1 VEKLRHR
8 SSRSEPGLA
17 HGGRGEVHGEPDLRG
32 SEKIGKQRV
41 VAERFFEEV
50 RLQRAPHAVRTPAA
64 ANTEMNRSFL
74 LRDERIEIPRG
85 FVSARDLA
93 PRPRSHLVS
102 EPSVRS
108 DPPSRFQQPEPRF
121 RAVPD
126 TNE

>member
-1 VEKLRHR
+1 MASQISEAPRR
-8 SSRSEPGLA
+8 SGSSASSPNASSKRS
-17 HGGRGEVHGEPDLRG
+17 V
-32 SEKIGKQRV
+32 
-41 VAERFFEEV
+41 
-50 RLQRAPHAVRTPAA
+50 LQRAPHDVRTPAA

-93 PRPRSHLVS
+93 PRASSYLVS